1 MSPRTTGALG
11 LVRSSNA
18 GKPTWALVGTG
29 ALAHARTDH
38 VHTTDLEATAVDKQL
53 LRSGVEDVMAALDH
67 YSATLASTP
76 GRSRIGSTSSTSPCD
91 ASSPRSCASSWP

>member
-1 MSPRTTGALG
+1 MSPRTTGGLG

-18 GKPTWALVGTG
+18 GKPTWTLVGTG
-29 ALAHARTDH
+29 TLAHARTDH
-38 VHTTDLEATAVDKQL
+38 VHTTDLEATTVDKQL

-76 GRSRIGSTSSTSPCD
+76 GGAAGSTSSTSPCD